1 MSDPFRARVAAICE
15 RLPGSEVSDPWGGGH
30 DAWKVAGK
38 MYACIG
44 AMTPGVAVK
53 CADIETAE
61 MLKSVGVAA
70 HAPYFHKSWVLLP
83 EDADGGELKQRI
95 EQSYD
100 IVRAKLPAK
109 VRKALPERK
118 TAEAV

>member
-1 MSDPFRARVAAICE
+1 MSDAFRSRVAAICG
-15 RLPGSEVSDPWGGGH
+15 RLPGSALSDPWGGGH

-44 AMTPGVAVK
+44 AATPGVSVK

-83 EDADGGELKQRI
+83 EDADGDELSRRI
-95 EQSYD
+95 ELSYD
-100 IVRAKLPAK
+100 IVRSKLPAK
-109 VRKALPERK
+109 VRKALPERA
-118 TAEAV
+118 TGEGR

>member
-1 MSDPFRARVAAICE
+1 MSDLFRARIAAICE
-15 RLPGSEVSDPWGGGH
+15 QLPGSEVSDPWGGGH
-30 DAWKVAGK
+30 DAFKVGGK

-53 CADIETAE
+53 CIDIETAE
-61 MLKSVGVAA
+61 MLKSVGAAA

-83 EDADGGELKQRI
+83 EDADGDELKHRI

-100 IVRAKLPAK
+100 IVRSKLPAK
-109 VRKALPERK
+109 VRKALPERNA
-118 TAEAV
+118 AEAV